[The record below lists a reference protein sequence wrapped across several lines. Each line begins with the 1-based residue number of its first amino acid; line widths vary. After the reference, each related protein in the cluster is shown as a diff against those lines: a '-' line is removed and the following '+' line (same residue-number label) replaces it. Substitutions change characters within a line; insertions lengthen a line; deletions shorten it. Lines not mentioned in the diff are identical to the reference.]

1 MGSDLKLVETIAAR
15 STDAEF
21 IDCRVT
27 ESDGTSIVC
36 QDGRADKIGQGRSR
50 SGCVRALVDG
60 AWGFAATDE
69 PNEKRLAKCLESAV
83 AMARAASPHVTEKG
97 AVAALPPSRGESV
110 AEVGI
115 DPRKVPLEEK
125 MRRVSAYER
134 AAREKHGDLLANTIV
149 SYGDGWKREVV
160 ANSRG
165 TATLS
170 EQIRTRLFARI
181 VAKKGDTRQAGTESR
196 GQLSG
201 FELLDGCPA
210 EEFSVSAADR
220 AVSLL
225 SAKRAP
231 SGRFPVVFHPT
242 ITGVLVHE
250 ALGHSAEA
258 DLVFGG
264 MSILDGKKGTRV
276 APDIVTVID
285 DPTID
290 RAYGSFAYDSEG
302 TPAKRHVLIEKGI
315 LKGFLHSLETAG
327 RMGAE
332 PQGSGRAQ
340 NAQSPPIVRMSNTFF
355 EPGTD
360 SLESLLAPIDHG
372 VYLIDSSGGYVY
384 PERGQF
390 VVRASEGWIIRDGKL
405 AEQVRDVSV
414 SGMTLEAL
422 SKIDGVSKDFRLA
435 LPGTCGK
442 DGQGVPVDGGGP
454 YVRISEVVVG
464 GQEGA

>member
-15 STDAEF
+15 SDDAEF
-21 IDCRVT
+21 VDCRIT
-27 ESDGTSIVC
+27 ESDNTGILC

-69 PNEKRLAKCLESAV
+69 PDEKRLGKCLASAL
-83 AMARAASPHVTEKG
+83 AMARAAAPHVTERG
-97 AVAALPPSRGESV
+97 AAATPPPARGESV
-110 AEVGI
+110 TKVEI

-125 MRRVSAYER
+125 MRIVTGYER
-134 AAREKHGDLLANTIV
+134 AAREKHGDLLANTII

-160 ANSRG
+160 ANSLG
-165 TATLS
+165 AATLT
-170 EQIRTRLFARI
+170 EQIRTRLLARM

-196 GQLSG
+196 GQLAG
-201 FELLDGCPA
+201 FELLDQIPA
-210 EEFSVSAADR
+210 EEFSVRAADR

-258 DLVFGG
+258 DLVFSG

-276 APDIVTVID
+276 ASDIVTVID
-285 DPTID
+285 DPTVD

-332 PQGSGRAQ
+332 PRGSGRAES
-340 NAQSPPIVRMSNTFF
+340 AQAPPLVRMSNTFF
-355 EPGTD
+355 EPGED
-360 SLESLLAPIDHG
+360 SFESLLAPIDYG
-372 VYLIDSSGGYVY
+372 VYLIDSSGGYVF

-422 SKIDGVSKDFRLA
+422 SRIDGLSKDFSLA

-442 DGQGVPVDGGGP
+442 SGQGVPVDGGGP

-464 GQEGA
+464 GQEDA

>member
-1 MGSDLKLVETIAAR
+1 VSSDLKLVETIATH
-15 STDAEF
+15 SSDAEF
-21 IDCRVT
+21 VDCRIT
-27 ESDGTSIVC
+27 ESDGTSITC

-50 SGCVRALVDG
+50 SGCVRALVEG
-60 AWGFAATDE
+60 AWGFASTDE
-69 PNEKRLAKCLESAV
+69 PNEKRLARCLESAL
-83 AMARAASPHVTEKG
+83 AMARAGAPHVTEKG
-97 AVAALPPSRGESV
+97 AAATLPPTRGESV
-110 AEVGI
+110 ATVGI

-125 MRRVSAYER
+125 MRRVIAYEK
-134 AAREKHGDLLANTIV
+134 AARDKHGDLLANTIV

-165 TATLS
+165 AATLT

-181 VAKKGDTRQAGTESR
+181 VAKKGDARQAGTESR
-196 GQLSG
+196 GQLAG
-201 FELLDGCPA
+201 FELLDENPA
-210 EEFSVSAADR
+210 EGFSVSAADR

-225 SAKRAP
+225 TAKRAP

-327 RMGAE
+327 RMGEE
-332 PQGSGRAQ
+332 PSGSARAQ
-340 NAQSPPIVRMSNTFF
+340 SAQSPPIVRMSNTFF
-355 EPGTD
+355 EPGEDT
-360 SLESLLAPIDHG
+360 LESLLAPIDYG
-372 VYLIDSSGGYVY
+372 VYLIDSSGGYVF

-414 SGMTLEAL
+414 SGMTLETLSRIDGL
-422 SKIDGVSKDFRLA
+422 SKDCRLA